1 MKTAFFGP
9 WVGELGWE
17 LMAWQGFCRFEARN
31 FDKVYV
37 CSFPDMEFLYQDFAD
52 EFIPHD
58 YPNRKLDFENID
70 DVEFELP
77 VDIDAHYKPFKTYK
91 VPDQHFIQYGSKLP
105 KSFVFDILIH
115 ARNIR
120 IAHKNY
126 PEEKWEQIVNG
137 IQEVLNTDSIASI
150 GQIPDLHIKGT
161 KDLRGI
167 PLGDLCDSMAN
178 SQVVIGGSSGVMHL
192 ATLCNTPIIVWGDRR
207 TYFNETLETR
217 YRKTWNPFSSE
228 VHFLYDDKWQPD
240 PQAVIITTTKCLGKS
255 SSVGGSSSSNTST
268 AMPPVIEDEG
278 EDESKTLE
286 IGTEAVKA
294 LTQAVESGHYLLT
307 ISWVT
312 EANSKGDGGSNYKF
326 AHNLTKHD
334 FPDDQVIHCLNHF
347 RKQDSQS
354 PSAKAELKQLLSTE
368 LRGKKRFT

>member
-37 CSFPDMEFLYQDFAD
+37 SSFLDMDFLYQDFAD
-52 EFIPHD
+52 EFIPH
-58 YPNRKLDFENID
+58 NHQVRKLDFENID

-77 VDIDAHYKPFKTYK
+77 NSDRDVHFKPFKTYR
-91 VPDQHFIQYGSKLP
+91 VPDQHFIQYGNQ
-105 KSFVFDILIH
+105 VFPEHDAFDVLIH

-126 PEEKWEQIVNG
+126 PEDMWEKVVEG
-137 IQEVLNTDSIASI
+137 IREALDTDNIASI
-150 GQIPDLHIKGT
+150 GKRPDLHIKGT
-161 KDLRGI
+161 HDFRDFSLSS
-167 PLGDLCDSMAN
+167 LCDHMKSCK
-178 SQVVIGGSSGVMHL
+178 VVIGGSSGIMHL

-207 TYFNETLETR
+207 TYFNETLEIR
-217 YRKTWNPFSSE
+217 YKKTWNPFESE

-240 PQAVIITTTKCLGKS
+240 PQAVIITTQTICAPSNS
-255 SSVGGSSSSNTST
+255 SS
-268 AMPPVIEDEG
+268 AIPDPIMPIEDEP
-278 EDESKTLE
+278 KTLE
-286 IGTEAVKA
+286 IGTEAAKA
-294 LTQAVESGHYLLT
+294 LTQAVESRRYLLT
-307 ISWVT
+307 ISYIT
-312 EANSKGDGGSNYKF
+312 EEHPRGSGKDRYTF
-326 AHNLTKHD
+326 AHDLTKYD

-354 PSAKAELKQLLSTE
+354 PSAKAELKQLLSSE
-368 LRGKKRFT
+368 LHGKKRFA